1 MVFLGGNDL
10 QHQYGH
16 TLINIDRLHPSFL
29 RGRERVDVARGIT
42 VVAGRRIEM
51 VAAARR
57 WADVFVSSSPLALA
71 LAEAALL
78 FREDG
83 IDGGRASLS
92 AKALMLI

>member
-57 WADVFVSSSPLALA
+57 WADDFVSSSPLALA
-71 LAEAALL
+71 EAALS

>member
-1 MVFLGGNDL
+1 
-10 QHQYGH
+10 
-16 TLINIDRLHPSFL
+16 
-29 RGRERVDVARGIT
+29 
-42 VVAGRRIEM
+42 M

-57 WADVFVSSSPLALA
+57 WADVFVSSFPLALA
-71 LAEAALL
+71 LVEVALL